1 METVKLM
8 AEPDAVD
15 IKYTRGDTIPMK
27 FQLVDENDDAINVS
41 GFSFLMTIDPEEDP
55 EDLSNNLFQLT
66 GLITSA
72 PTGEFEFAPD
82 ATESDQDIDVFHH
95 DIQMIDGATKIKT
108 IAKGKFEI
116 LPDITK

>member
-1 METVKLM
+1 M
-8 AEPDAVD
+8 AAPDAKD

-27 FQLVDENDDAINVS
+27 FQLVDELDAAINVS
-41 GFSFLMTIDPEEDP
+41 GFTFLMTVDP
-55 EDLSNNLFQLT
+55 EDEPEDTANNLFQLS
-66 GLITSA
+66 GVITDAVAGEFQFA
-72 PTGEFEFAPD
+72 PTAVQ
-82 ATESDQDIDVFHH
+82 SDQEIEVFHH